1 MDINKLWK
9 NGQNARIIKVSGD
22 LSGLN
27 SAREDIRGPTLILNY
42 FFLG

>member
-9 NGQNARIIKVSGD
+9 NGQNARFIKVSGD
-22 LSGLN
+22 CLVVKWACQQRPLP
-27 SAREDIRGPTLILNY
+27 ALILNY